1 MWSTFSRGVQAFI
14 LQGSL
19 SVCLAEINYVW
30 QGIETLTAFG
40 RRIETFKHLA
50 GELSYKHVTTF
61 TWLGIKCLAEGLRS
75 TAQMSRRGIKAFKQ

>member
-1 MWSTFSRGVQAFI
+1 MWSTFSRGVEAFI

-30 QGIETLTAFG
+30 RGIETLSMFG

-50 GELSYKHVTTF
+50 GELRPLNSNYVCMAGDQIF
-61 TWLGIKCLAEGLRS
+61 GRGLRP
-75 TAQMSRRGIKAFKQ
+75 TA